1 MIDSFRALSSFSL
14 APSLYGLI
22 RETCSISHYPHPSLP
37 FSTLSLH
44 TSVAFPCVYSSFP
57 WKRRLSLPPR
67 PATSPSSHHH
77 ASPHLSLH
85 SSIYLSHPSLS
96 LFFCSL
102 SLLLSSLLPSHSFL
116 SVWDFFRKMCL
127 LSAFLQSLPLFILV
141 LLSPL
146 LHSFFDLSF
155 PC

>member
-22 RETCSISHYPHPSLP
+22 IETCSISHYPIPHS
-37 FSTLSLH
+37 LSLH
-44 TSVAFPCVYSSFP
+44 F
-57 WKRRLSLPPR
+57 LSIHLSPSPVCLFILPLKKGAVTPAPPPPR
-67 PATSPSSHHH
+67 PLTHHT
-77 ASPHLSLH
+77 SPHLSLH
-85 SSIYLSHPSLS
+85 SSVYLSHPSLS

-102 SLLLSSLLPSHSFL
+102 SLLLFSLLPSHSFL